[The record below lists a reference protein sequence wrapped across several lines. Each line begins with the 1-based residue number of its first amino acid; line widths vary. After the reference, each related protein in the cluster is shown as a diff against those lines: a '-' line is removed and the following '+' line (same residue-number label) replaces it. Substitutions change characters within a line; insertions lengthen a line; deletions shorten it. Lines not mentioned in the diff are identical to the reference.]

1 MNITVSVGTLFAVDF
16 EILEAEMTGCV
27 LETKILVLE
36 VTPFGIL
43 KISAYLCER
52 PRGFEFS
59 SIITVIIIFF
69 CQRIPSSKP
78 AWKLK

>member
-43 KISAYLCER
+43 KISAYLCEW
-52 PRGFEFS
+52 PRGFE
-59 SIITVIIIFF
+59 IFEHCCHHHIF
-69 CQRIPSSKP
+69 LPTDP
-78 AWKLK
+78 VE